1 MTRVSH
7 RLVPTLAGSLLAVAM
22 VGAQA
27 PRFEV
32 ASVKPNLLD
41 DRIVTVR
48 VGPGPTFMAR
58 GYTLVLLI
66 QRAYGVMEWN
76 VSSGPAWIRSD
87 PFDVLATA
95 DIKGALTEELPQPR
109 LATLVAERFKL
120 RLHESTQEMDAYAL
134 EVARGGPKVVAAAN
148 QSADRDAFS
157 FTATGLESHGI
168 SMADL

>member
-66 QRAYGVMEWN
+66 QRAYGVMDWN
-76 VSSGPAWIRSD
+76 VSGGPPWIRAD
-87 PFDVLATA
+87 RFDVMATA
-95 DIKGALTEELPQPR
+95 DIKGDLTEEALKPR
-109 LATLVAERFKL
+109 LAKLLEERFKL
-120 RLHESTQEMDAYAL
+120 R
-134 EVARGGPKVVAAAN
+134 
-148 QSADRDAFS
+148 
-157 FTATGLESHGI
+157 
-168 SMADL
+168 